1 MNTISIPAHFD
12 GERILLD
19 EPVELER
26 DAKLL
31 ITVLSNGKGGEEFE
45 KRFTELADKWQ
56 KAHAFTS
63 SDTDMVLDPSY
74 QEIIGMG
81 YPVVPLILRELQKE
95 PDNWFWALR
104 AISGENPVR
113 HEDQGRIRQMAE
125 AWVRWGRERG
135 LVD

>member
-1 MNTISIPAHFD
+1 MNTMSIPAHFD

-19 EPVELER
+19 APVELER

-31 ITVLSNGKGGEEFE
+31 VTVLSNGAGEAVE
-45 KRFTELADKWQ
+45 KRFLELASKWRET
-56 KAHAFTS
+56 HPFSS

-81 YPVVPLILRELQKE
+81 YPALPLILRELQKE

-104 AISGENPVR
+104 AITR
-113 HEDQGRIRQMAE
+113 
-125 AWVRWGRERG
+125 
-135 LVD
+135 